1 MISNRLII
9 TLESN
14 NPKIVRIYH
23 ETAATDN
30 KIVNKK
36 YKQKGRRNFLQKIY
50 WLEIF
55 LIYF

>member
-50 WLEIF
+50 
-55 LIYF
+55 